1 MNPETIQLLEQGQV
15 IITPSES
22 SYGLTCDATNQEAI
36 NKIHDI
42 KQEPH
47 DKPLIIAV
55 SNLNQLKQLGAIIN
69 KTIIKLSKAL
79 HPGQLNL
86 IIPTT
91 NNKTIAFRIPKNKI
105 LFEIA
110 KQLNKPITTTSANI
124 HTQHPMY
131 NIQEVRQQF
140 QDKVPL
146 IIDTGNLDENTP
158 ASTIYDTINNKIL
171 RQGSITQEQIQQALR

>member
-22 SYGLTCDATNQEAI
+22 SYSLTCDATNQQAI

-47 DKPLIIAV
+47 DKPLVVVV
-55 SNLNQLKQLGAIIN
+55 SNLDQLTHLNAIIN
-69 KTIIKLSKAL
+69 KTTIKLSKAL

-91 NNKTIAFRIPKNKI
+91 DNKTIAFRIPKNKI

-124 HTQHPMY
+124 HTQPPIY
-131 NIQEVRQQF
+131 NIEQLKQQF

-146 IIDTGNLDENTP
+146 IINTGNLDQNTP

-171 RQGSITQEQIQQALR
+171 RQGLITQEQIQQALR